1 MKLGKSDILT
11 LFHIFECIMK
21 YIFLNVNISDFLIA
35 AIYEYNLFLNR
46 EFVSCELVIFTYQFL
61 LVVL

>member
-11 LFHIFECIMK
+11 LFHIFECIIK
-21 YIFLNVNISDFLIA
+21 YIFFNVNISDCLIA
-35 AIYEYNLFLNR
+35 TIYEYNLFLNR